1 MNNNFKYDSFYY
13 SIDNRDEKPLDEVV
27 DSSDREYAEKYRN
40 NIFCPFCHSVSLSL
54 VRSKSSFLREFPNQE
69 HSVIDGQQC
78 PYSLEVAKP
87 KQTNDYINSLP
98 VKDVN
103 RKLDATLR
111 WLFLKDIKPAKKSPA
126 ITSSKP
132 KLENTLLTF
141 TTPNTNRHLQTPKY
155 SLLHWGKN
163 TPVNTPLITYGKV
176 YLQIISRK
184 QKLPDGSEHAIY
196 FLDVR
201 KDTHSKSIT
210 SIYFKNDP
218 QFQDGIYY
226 VVAYCE
232 CRPRQENNRTYYNL
246 YLVNPSYLKFTK
258 VY

>member
-13 SIDNRDEKPLDEVV
+13 SIDNRDDHPLDEVV

-103 RKLDATLR
+103 RKLDAT
-111 WLFLKDIKPAKKSPA
+111 F
-126 ITSSKP
+126 
-132 KLENTLLTF
+132 
-141 TTPNTNRHLQTPKY
+141 
-155 SLLHWGKN
+155 
-163 TPVNTPLITYGKV
+163 
-176 YLQIISRK
+176 
-184 QKLPDGSEHAIY
+184 
-196 FLDVR
+196 
-201 KDTHSKSIT
+201 
-210 SIYFKNDP
+210 
-218 QFQDGIYY
+218 
-226 VVAYCE
+226 
-232 CRPRQENNRTYYNL
+232 
-246 YLVNPSYLKFTK
+246 
-258 VY
+258 